1 MQKSSASLIKLA
13 IFSAFFIFNI
23 SICYSD
29 DKIIVSLE
37 KKMSEIFPTL
47 KFDKIIKTGIKNIYE
62 VHYGGAIIY
71 ITDDGKY
78 IFEGGNLQK
87 VEKEGNAY
95 VFINLTEASNS
106 AVRKKLLKNVPDNQL
121 FIYGQ
126 SKENYI
132 DVVTDIDCRYCQ
144 KFHKDIPIYLKNGI
158 KIRYHVLAR
167 KKSAKRKIVSA
178 WCAENKNDAFTLLK
192 SSREIKKKHCENPI
206 EKHQNLISSL
216 GVSSTPTI
224 FLPNGNLILGYKSP
238 KEIIEK
244 IKN

>member
-1 MQKSSASLIKLA
+1 MQKSSASLTKLF
-13 IFSAFFIFNI
+13 IISVFFIFNI

-29 DKIIVSLE
+29 DKIIFSLE

-87 VEKEGNAY
+87 VEKEGNSY
-95 VFINLTEASNS
+95 VFINLTEASS
-106 AVRKKLLKNVPDNQL
+106 SLERKKILKNIPDNKL
-121 FIYGQ
+121 FVYGQ
-126 SKENYI
+126 SNENYI
-132 DVVTDIDCRYCQ
+132 DVITDIDCRYCQ
-144 KFHKDIPIYLKNGI
+144 KFHQDIPIYLENGI
-158 KIRYHVLAR
+158 KVRYLVLAR
-167 KKSAKRKIVSA
+167 KRSVKSKIVSA
-178 WCAENKNDAFTLLK
+178 WCAKNKNGAFTLLK
-192 SSREIKKKHCENPI
+192 SRKEIKKKHCENPI
-206 EKHQNLISSL
+206 EYHQNLISNL
-216 GVSSTPTI
+216 GISSTPTI

>member
-23 SICYSD
+23 SICYSN

-37 KKMSEIFPTL
+37 KKMSKIFPTL

-62 VHYGGAIIY
+62 VHYGRAIIY

-87 VEKEGNAY
+87 VEKEGSAY

-106 AVRKKLLKNVPDNQL
+106 AVRKKLLKNIPDNQL
-121 FIYGQ
+121 FVYGQ

-144 KFHKDIPIYLKNGI
+144 KFHRDIPIYLDNGI
-158 KIRYHVLAR
+158 KVRYLVLAR
-167 KKSAKRKIVSA
+167 KKSVKSKIVSA
-178 WCAENKNDAFTLLK
+178 WCADNKNDAFTLLK
-192 SSREIKKKHCENPI
+192 KGKEIKKKNCENPI
-206 EKHQNLISSL
+206 EKHQNQISTL
-216 GVSSTPTI
+216 GVNSTPTI
-224 FLPNGNLILGYKSP
+224 FLPSGNLILGYKSP

>member
-1 MQKSSASLIKLA
+1 MQKSPASLIKLV
-13 IFSAFFIFNI
+13 IISTFFIFNI
-23 SICYSD
+23 SICHSD
-29 DKIIVSLE
+29 DKIIFSLE

-62 VHYGGAIIY
+62 VHYGTAIIY

-87 VEKEGNAY
+87 VEKEGNDY
-95 VFINLTEASNS
+95 VFINMTEASS
-106 AVRKKLLKNVPDNQL
+106 SVERKKLLKNIPDNQL
-121 FIYGQ
+121 FVYGQ

-144 KFHKDIPIYLKNGI
+144 KFHQDIPTYLKNGI
-158 KIRYHVLAR
+158 KIRYLVLAR
-167 KKSAKRKIVSA
+167 KESVKSKIVSA
-178 WCAENKNDAFTLLK
+178 WCAKNKNDAFTFLK
-192 SSREIKKKHCENPI
+192 SSKEIKKKYCENPI
-206 EKHQNLISSL
+206 ENHQNLISSL

>member
-158 KIRYHVLAR
+158 KVRYHVLAR
-167 KKSAKRKIVSA
+167 KKSAKRKNCICVV
-178 WCAENKNDAFTLLK
+178 CRK
-192 SSREIKKKHCENPI
+192 
-206 EKHQNLISSL
+206 
-216 GVSSTPTI
+216 
-224 FLPNGNLILGYKSP
+224 
-238 KEIIEK
+238 
-244 IKN
+244 